1 MKAIV
6 EKLKKIF
13 SNLSINLFTLIS
25 IFWTLEIICYLLR
38 EPVNHFSVLPFFGS
52 SILTYII
59 IWVFLTVLSFL
70 SNRILRIAF
79 SMFFGFLLSSIALS
93 SIVIYSE
100 FGEFVTGSKFQF
112 FTNNISYTLAFA
124 KTYLLSFFGLIF
136 IIICGLFSYVAYRV
150 ATNKQNNRKNFK
162 RDLLL
167 LPLAIILYFVGLNQF
182 AHHSKNYIIDINT
195 SFASAIKMVKIQY
208 PGGFFRST
216 NRIIPEPFTP
226 QFECNVLLIVNES
239 FGIEAFATDDS
250 TSMPLLKNRI
260 KKYGDNAFI
269 FTNAF
274 TNSNATDISV
284 SSIITGVLPYES
296 KHKLHKMPFIWQW
309 FKAGGYSTGFI
320 SAQKNSWMGYDIFF
334 DNKADIN
341 LSADEI
347 KEPFSNDGI
356 DDGYMSGIVCQNIEK
371 LKQNKRFFL
380 YYNSNALHNP
390 FLQSSKYM
398 SVDKQY
404 DSKLKNAAN
413 LLDKSLD
420 SIFNYLSNIK
430 ILDNTIIIMTG
441 DHGESD
447 KTLHKHNRLVS
458 YYDEIQKVPM
468 IILLPKAVAEKV
480 GSQMRENVNSL
491 IGNADILPTILDI
504 LNVNSNPQNIN
515 ITKDLLGK
523 SLISQIDENRYQ
535 VSLNTNDIRQWER
548 EGFGIFFKNSR
559 FLYTDLDGPEYY
571 NIQSDPQQKS
581 NVWDKISSIERQRV
595 LNIIDSIFHLKR
607 MYKEN

>member
-1 MKAIV
+1 ML
-6 EKLKKIF
+6 EKIKY
-13 SNLSINLFTLIS
+13 LIS
-25 IFWTLEIICYLLR
+25 DFANRMNIFALISLFWIIEISCYLLR
-38 EPVNHFSVLPFFGS
+38 EPVNHFSIIPFFGS
-52 SILTYII
+52 MLMTCVL
-59 IWVFLTVLSFL
+59 IWVLLTVISLFG
-70 SNRILRIAF
+70 NRILRIAL
-79 SMFFGFLLSSIALS
+79 SIIFGLLLSSIVLS

-112 FTNNISYTLAFA
+112 FTNNVSYTLAFA
-124 KTYLLSFFGLIF
+124 KTYLLSYLG
-136 IIICGLFSYVAYRV
+136 IIYVMICGFVSYVVYRV
-150 ATNKQNNRKNFK
+150 ATNKRNNRKSLK
-162 RDLLL
+162 RDLIL
-167 LPLAIILYFVGLNQF
+167 LPIAILLYFVGLNQF

-195 SFASAIKMVKIQY
+195 SFASAIKMVKIKY

-216 NRIIPEPFTP
+216 NRISPEPFTP
-226 QFECNVLLIVNES
+226 QFDCNVLLIVNES
-239 FGIEAFATDDS
+239 FGIEAFANNDS

-260 KKYGDNAFI
+260 REYGINAFH
-269 FTNAF
+269 FNNAF
-274 TNSNATDISV
+274 TNSNATDVSV

-296 KHKLHKMPFIWQW
+296 KFKLHKMPFIWQW

-320 SAQKNSWMGYDIFF
+320 SAQMNSWMGYDVFF
-334 DNKADIN
+334 DNTADISI
-341 LSADEI
+341 SANEI

-390 FLQSSKYM
+390 FLQNSKYI
-398 SVDKQY
+398 SVEKQY

-447 KTLHKHNRLVS
+447 KNLHKPNRLVS

-468 IILLPKAVAEKV
+468 IILLPKVIADKV

-504 LNVNSNPQNIN
+504 LNVNSNPKNLN

-523 SLISQIDENRYQ
+523 SLIRPIDENRYQ

-559 FLYTDLDGPEYY
+559 FLFTDLDGPEYY

-581 NVWDKISSIERQRV
+581 NVWDKISSIEKQRV

-607 MYKEN
+607 MYKVN